1 MMGVNWAKLQAHP
14 VHVVMLGLDAAGK
27 STVLYRLK
35 FDEFIPTL
43 PTIGFNCEKVR
54 GTVGSAKVLRAGRI
68 APFSLFDV
76 ALRQTVSLGHR
87 P

>member
-1 MMGVNWAKLQAHP
+1 MGMNWAKLQAQP

-35 FDEFIPTL
+35 FDEFTPTL

-54 GTVGSAKVLRAGRI
+54 GTVGSAKVRRI
-68 APFSLFDV
+68 CNLV
-76 ALRQTVSLGHR
+76 CY
-87 P
+87 